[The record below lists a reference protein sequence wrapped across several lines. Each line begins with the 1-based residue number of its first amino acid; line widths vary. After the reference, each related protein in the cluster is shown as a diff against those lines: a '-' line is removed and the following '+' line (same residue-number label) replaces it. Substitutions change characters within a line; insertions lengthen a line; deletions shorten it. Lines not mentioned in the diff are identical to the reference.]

1 MSAVNAPTMDLT
13 GTGTGA
19 GPGSHT
25 GDDAVG
31 FLGASSGQPVVI
43 PRCNVGAPRAMGT
56 AVDNQWTAIRPVS
69 SGHRYLSTIHRPYH
83 HYQSIHQN
91 REQGNRSL

>member
-1 MSAVNAPTMDLT
+1 MTVTAPTMEVTVTNT
-13 GTGTGA
+13 GG
-19 GPGSHT
+19 GPDHHT

-31 FLGASSGQPVVI
+31 FLGATGGQPVVI
-43 PRCNVGAPRAMGT
+43 PRHTYGAVRAMGT
-56 AVDNQWTAIRPVS
+56 AVDNRWTAFRPVS

-91 REQGNRSL
+91 SEQGNRSL